1 MEMLENPEL
10 KETREAQDFRELL
23 VLRVPKEK

>member
-1 MEMLENPEL
+1 MEMLENPEIQ
-10 KETREAQDFRELL
+10 ERREAQAFRELL